1 MCHSL
6 TPGGEGGQGEGRGE
20 RGPGSKFVDIDCQ
33 VCCQRLKSNI
43 IYIKNLK
50 SVLSG
55 YPNIE
60 KWVENMRGSQVS

>member
-6 TPGGEGGQGEGRGE
+6 TPGGEGGQGGE
-20 RGPGSKFVDIDCQ
+20 RDPGSKFVYIDCQ

-60 KWVENMRGSQVS
+60 KWVENTRGSQVS